1 MRVQGGGGALF
12 DTLVVFDN
20 FPSLPSTPFTGDR
33 IGVAEVH
40 VDGMTSFPLWQWI
53 VDAIAQLIAAVR
65 NAAAGIV
72 GKVLGTFGLTMVTFD
87 SVLPNLKAFVMS
99 KISGMPA
106 DALAMLGYIGVGEAM
121 SMILS
126 ALTIRLAWKV
136 FIVPKSVAD
145 SLGAPST

>member
-1 MRVQGGGGALF
+1 
-12 DTLVVFDN
+12 
-20 FPSLPSTPFTGDR
+20 
-33 IGVAEVH
+33 
-40 VDGMTSFPLWQWI
+40 MTSFPLWQWI
-53 VDAIAQLIAAVR
+53 VDSIAALVAAIR

-87 SVLPNLKAFVMS
+87 SVLPNLKAIVMS